1 MDNLTD
7 DEKRLVRLF
16 RCLDSRGKDKV
27 LIETTLRLLRVT
39 PIGDH
44 YFSQNPVQ
52 DRLEELADPIAERL
66 YGMMPYDSELTDLY
80 NYDYRVA
87 EIAWEVED
95 EAVDVLLG
103 TSKYDEEAANQL
115 VEVYLKGANEFSI
128 PLPTEFDATEDEMMA
143 DLKDE
148 ALKLI
153 RAWREKILN
162 TIEERRGSK
171 QSDTDL

>member
-1 MDNLTD
+1 M
-7 DEKRLVRLF
+7 
-16 RCLDSRGKDKV
+16 
-27 LIETTLRLLRVT
+27 IETTLRILRVT
-39 PIGDH
+39 PIDDH

-52 DRLEELADPIAERL
+52 DGLEELADPIAERL
-66 YGMMPYDSELTDLY
+66 YRVIPYDSQITDLHD
-80 NYDYRVA
+80 YDSHVA

-95 EAVDVLLG
+95 EVADTLLG
-103 TSKYDEEAANQL
+103 TSKYDDEAACHL
-115 VEVYLKGANEFSI
+115 VEVYLEGANEFDI
-128 PLPTEFDATEDEMMA
+128 PLPTEFGATEDEMRA

-153 RAWREKILN
+153 NSWREKILN

>member
-7 DEKRLVRLF
+7 DEKGLVRLF
-16 RCLDSRGKDKV
+16 RCLDSRGRDKV
-27 LIETTLRLLRVT
+27 LIETTLWILRVT

-52 DRLEELADPIAERL
+52 DRLEKLADPIAERL
-66 YGMMPYDSELTDLY
+66 YRVIPHDSKLTDLRD
-80 NYDYRVA
+80 YDYNVA

-95 EAVDVLLG
+95 EVADILLG
-103 TSKYDEEAANQL
+103 TSKYDEEAASHL
-115 VEVYLKGANEFSI
+115 VEVYLEGANEFSI
-128 PLPTEFDATEDEMMA
+128 PLPTEFGATEDEMRA

-153 RAWREKILN
+153 NSWREKILN

>member
-16 RCLDSRGKDKV
+16 RCLDSRGRDKV
-27 LIETTLRLLRVT
+27 LIETTLRILRVT
-39 PIGDH
+39 PIDDH
-44 YFSQNPVQ
+44 RFAQNPAQ
-52 DRLEELADPIAERL
+52 NRLEELSDPIAERL
-66 YGMMPYDSELTDLY
+66 YRVIPYDSQITDLHD
-80 NYDYRVA
+80 YDYHVA

-95 EAVDVLLG
+95 EVADILLG
-103 TSKYDEEAANQL
+103 TSKYDEDAAYHL
-115 VEVYLKGANEFSI
+115 VEVYLEGANEFDI
-128 PLPTEFDATEDEMMA
+128 PLPTEFGVTEDEMRV

-153 RAWREKILN
+153 NSWREKILN

>member
-16 RCLDSRGKDKV
+16 RCFDSRGKNKV
-27 LIETTLRLLRVT
+27 LIETTLRILRVT
-39 PIGDH
+39 PISDH
-44 YFSQNPVQ
+44 RFTQNPAQ
-52 DRLEELADPIAERL
+52 NGLEELADPIAERL
-66 YGMMPYDSELTDLY
+66 YRVIPSDSIITDLHD
-80 NYDYRVA
+80 YDYHVA
-87 EIAWEVED
+87 EIAWEVKD

-103 TSKYDEEAANQL
+103 ASKYDDEAASHL
-115 VEVYLKGANEFSI
+115 VEIYLEGANEFDI
-128 PLPTEFDATEDEMMA
+128 PLPTEFGVTEDKMMA

-153 RAWREKILN
+153 NSWREKILN

-171 QSDTDL
+171 QSDPDL

>member
-7 DEKRLVRLF
+7 DGKRLVRLF

-27 LIETTLRLLRVT
+27 LIETTLRILRVT
-39 PIGDH
+39 PIGNH

-52 DRLEELADPIAERL
+52 DKLEELSDPIAERL
-66 YGMMPYDSELTDLY
+66 YGMMPYDSTLTYLHD
-80 NYDYRVA
+80 YDYHVA
-87 EIAWEVED
+87 EIAWEIED

-103 TSKYDEEAANQL
+103 TSKYDEEAANHL
-115 VEVYLKGANEFSI
+115 VEIYLEGANEFDI
-128 PLPTEFDATEDEMMA
+128 PLPTEFGATEDEMRA

-153 RAWREKILN
+153 NSWREKILN

>member
-1 MDNLTD
+1 MANLTN

-16 RCLDSRGKDKV
+16 RCLDSRGRDKI
-27 LIETTLRLLRVT
+27 LIETALRILRVT
-39 PIGDH
+39 PIDDH
-44 YFSQNPVQ
+44 YFSQNPVH
-52 DRLEELADPIAERL
+52 DGLEELSDPIAERL
-66 YGMMPYDSELTDLY
+66 YRAIPCDFKITDLRD
-80 NYDYRVA
+80 YDYNVA

-95 EAVDVLLG
+95 EVADILLG
-103 TSKYDEEAANQL
+103 TSKYDEDAASQL
-115 VEVYLKGANEFSI
+115 VEVYLEGANEFDI
-128 PLPTEFDATEDEMMA
+128 PLPTEFGATEDEMRS

-153 RAWREKILN
+153 NSWREKILN

>member
-39 PIGDH
+39 PIGNH

-52 DRLEELADPIAERL
+52 DKLEELADPIAERL
-66 YGMMPYDSELTDLY
+66 YGMMPYDSYLTDLHD
-80 NYDYRVA
+80 YDYHFA

-103 TSKYDEEAANQL
+103 TSEYDEEAANHL
-115 VEVYLKGANEFSI
+115 VEVYLEGANKFSI
-128 PLPTEFDATEDEMMA
+128 PLPTEFGATEDEMRA

-148 ALKLI
+148 ALKFI
-153 RAWREKILN
+153 NAWREKILN
-162 TIEERRGSK
+162 TIEERRGLK
-171 QSDTDL
+171 QNDSDV

>member
-27 LIETTLRLLRVT
+27 LIETALRLLRVT
-39 PIGDH
+39 PIGNH

-66 YGMMPYDSELTDLY
+66 YGMMPYDSELTDLHD
-80 NYDYRVA
+80 YDYHVA

-95 EAVDVLLG
+95 EAADILLG
-103 TSKYDEEAANQL
+103 TSKYDEEAANHL
-115 VEVYLKGANEFSI
+115 VEVYLEGAYEFNV
-128 PLPTEFDATEDEMMA
+128 PLSTEFGATEEEMIA

-148 ALKLI
+148 ALKFI
-153 RAWREKILN
+153 NSWREKILN

-171 QSDTDL
+171 QSDTDV